1 MIFFQEFQSLASKW
15 SDLNSSE
22 FIKMYGFTLST
33 PHTLVFESARLG
45 TLDEYLQRL
54 HLPLSKKQLI
64 EAALTLARALHYL
77 HDDNIIHGRIRC
89 ASLHVVRHDDQDL
102 IVRLGDPGIRKT
114 YTDDE

>member
-1 MIFFQEFQSLASKW
+1 
-15 SDLNSSE
+15 
-22 FIKMYGFTLST
+22 MYGFTLTS

-45 TLDEYLQRL
+45 TLDDYLQRP

-64 EAALTLARALHYL
+64 EASLTLARALHYL

-102 IVRLGDPGIRKT
+102 IVRLGDPGLRRS